1 MRLQFDNTLSK
12 HIFGLCLVGW
22 FDMDIHQEL
31 KGNRHAAAQACE
43 RVFPECNHKLS
54 GRGRESC
61 GKVNIGQHESI
72 DVNCGGKSREPFQAA
87 GCGYW

>member
-1 MRLQFDNTLSK
+1 
-12 HIFGLCLVGW
+12 
-22 FDMDIHQEL
+22 
-31 KGNRHAAAQACE
+31 
-43 RVFPECNHKLS
+43 VFPECNHKLS